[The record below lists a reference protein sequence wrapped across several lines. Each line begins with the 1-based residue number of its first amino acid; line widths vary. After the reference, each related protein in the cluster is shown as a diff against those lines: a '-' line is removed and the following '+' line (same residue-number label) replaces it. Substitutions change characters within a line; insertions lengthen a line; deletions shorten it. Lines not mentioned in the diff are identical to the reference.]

1 MAASAQLLGDARPA
15 GLALPVLVCLVAGHW
30 GVLLDA
36 GGHFG
41 SGFRW
46 A

>member
-1 MAASAQLLGDARPA
+1 MAASAQLLGDACPA
-15 GLALPVLVCLVAGHW
+15 GLALLVFVCFVAGHR

-46 A
+46 T